1 MMSDY
6 TRMGEQEIN
15 IQRLTDEF
23 IDLGLNEDDAYQEYK
38 DTGDGTR
45 LMEKLITIKD
55 RRNKLKERF
64 VELFRGSSEFTELI
78 ISPLEMM
85 YKEQDLKLVADV
97 REFASRIK
105 GLRSLEH
112 VLNKVYEEGVI
123 NQEQYLLRKEELKR
137 RELQQ
142 CKISKEIVDIL
153 SADYNHESVLKNS

>member
-1 MMSDY
+1 MSDY
-6 TRMGEQEIN
+6 TRMGEHEIN

-85 YKEQDLKLVADV
+85 Y
-97 REFASRIK
+97 
-105 GLRSLEH
+105 
-112 VLNKVYEEGVI
+112 NKTI
-123 NQEQYLLRKEELKR
+123 
-137 RELQQ
+137 
-142 CKISKEIVDIL
+142 
-153 SADYNHESVLKNS
+153 

>member
-1 MMSDY
+1 
-6 TRMGEQEIN
+6 
-15 IQRLTDEF
+15 
-23 IDLGLNEDDAYQEYK
+23 
-38 DTGDGTR
+38 
-45 LMEKLITIKD
+45 
-55 RRNKLKERF
+55 
-64 VELFRGSSEFTELI
+64 
-78 ISPLEMM
+78 MM

-142 CKISKEIVDIL
+142 CKISNEIVDIL